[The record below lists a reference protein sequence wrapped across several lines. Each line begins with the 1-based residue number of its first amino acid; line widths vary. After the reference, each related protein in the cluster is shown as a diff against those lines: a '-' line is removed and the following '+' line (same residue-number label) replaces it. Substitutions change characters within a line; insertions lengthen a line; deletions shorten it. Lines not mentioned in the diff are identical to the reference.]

1 MDMKKVK
8 TYAGRL
14 FAAVCTWLLFL
25 ELWNVLHY
33 MIVDD
38 THSYTRVMMHEY
50 YNQENINILFSGA
63 SLCYR
68 SFDTQVLDERLGVN
82 TFNVG
87 SSSQDLDASYYLIKD
102 AVNRYDLDHI
112 YLELSPVMALY
123 MDIEERD
130 SGKLN
135 GTYIVSDYMK
145 PSISR
150 TAYLLN
156 ASRPEYYVNSF
167 LPARRNWE
175 KLFDLAYVG
184 ALLKKKSSADYRD
197 YGYDQLVYDTE
208 YYAGKGYV
216 ASKVKTSEHAF
227 YGTDG
232 FTALKVEDINEEWF
246 QYLYKI
252 IRCCKENE
260 VELTLVCAPL
270 SEYLLI
276 AYEKYDEYHR
286 MIERI
291 AGEEKV
297 DFWDF
302 NLIRKEYFS
311 GKAELYQDEAHL
323 NMYGAKNFSE
333 LVADLILGKVRYE
346 DICYESLDS
355 RFEAAEP
362 GLCGVAHDL
371 EDMKIIANDGEMFEY
386 QIRAI
391 PDEGE
396 EYLIQEF
403 SCNTEFSVKA
413 GEYGTLT
420 IVARRIDDWSDFT
433 KAEICY

>member
-1 MDMKKVK
+1 
-8 TYAGRL
+8 
-14 FAAVCTWLLFL
+14 
-25 ELWNVLHY
+25 

-38 THSYTRVMMHEY
+38 TQSYTRVMMHEY
-50 YNQENINILFSGA
+50 YNQGNIDILFSGA

-68 SFDTQVLDERLGVN
+68 SFDTQILDERLGVN
-82 TFNVG
+82 TFNAG

-123 MDIEERD
+123 MNIEERD

-145 PSISR
+145 PSISK
-150 TAYLLN
+150 AFYLLN

-167 LPARRNWE
+167 FPARRNWE

-184 ALLKKKSSADYRD
+184 ALLKEKSSADYRD
-197 YGYDQLVYDTE
+197 YSYDQLVYDTE
-208 YYAGKGYV
+208 YYVGKGYV

-276 AYEKYDEYHR
+276 AYKKYDEYHR
-286 MIERI
+286 MIADI
-291 AGEEKV
+291 AVEENV

-302 NLIRKEYFS
+302 NLIREEYFT

-323 NMYGAKNFSE
+323 NMYGAEKFSE
-333 LVADLILGKVRYE
+333 LVADLISGKVRYE
-346 DICYESLDS
+346 DICYESVDS

-362 GLCGVAHDL
+362 GLCGVVHDL
-371 EDMKIIANDGEMFEY
+371 EDMKIIANDDEMFEY

-403 SCNTEFSVKA
+403 SCNTEFSVNA
-413 GEYGTLT
+413 GEHGTLT
-420 IVARRIDDWSDFT
+420 IVARQIDDWSDVT
-433 KAEICY
+433 KAEIHY